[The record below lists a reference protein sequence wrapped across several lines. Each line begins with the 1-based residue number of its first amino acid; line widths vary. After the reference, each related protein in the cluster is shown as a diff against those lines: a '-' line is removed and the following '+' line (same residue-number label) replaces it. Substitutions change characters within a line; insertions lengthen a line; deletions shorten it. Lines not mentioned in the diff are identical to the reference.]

1 MTVTNP
7 FMSEQIDQP
16 IHKDRVMIEEDDLVL
31 EDIFDFAWTLSYF
44 GWTKKTYSC
53 AKI

>member
-7 FMSEQIDQP
+7 FMSEQIDRL
-16 IHKDRVMIEEDDLVL
+16 IHKERVTIEEGDLVL
-31 EDIFDFAWTLSYF
+31 DFAWTLSYF
-44 GWTKKTYSC
+44 GWTKKTDSR